1 MIAPSSLKIALTRR
15 LVIGL
20 LLLGVVGTA
29 LAVAVSTRFAN
40 RAYDRS
46 LFDDVRVLA
55 NQVRWAQGTAQ
66 ITLSPDALLWLLADE
81 GDDVIYRVTNLADG
95 RVLTGNGDLGPLP
108 DAGIDADAP
117 YYRSARVGTEDL
129 RVAYV
134 KHFVGPAGTAALV
147 EIAETTRKRNALSRG
162 ILIGTAAMMATFI
175 LAAALLVW
183 SGIGTSLAPLK
194 VVEADAARR
203 SIGHLQPLDP
213 GSAPDEVRGLI
224 EAINRMMARV
234 AEGVDMQHHFLANA
248 AHQLKTPIA
257 GLRLQAQLALKN
269 EPSGPT
275 RDSLLEVERRA
286 MHSGHLIEQLLTLA
300 RAEASDDAL
309 PSTRIDLAHVV
320 RDAIER
326 LMPDAIARSIDLGF
340 ASDDAPSVIV
350 ANELLVGELVV
361 NLVDNALRYGRAN
374 GQVTASLERQGDD
387 VILAVADDGE
397 GLSIEPRERVF
408 QRFWRSDG
416 VSGDG
421 AGLGLAIVKEIAERY
436 GGTVSIAS
444 RPEYPGTRIA
454 VRFAPG
460 RPA

>member
-1 MIAPSSLKIALTRR
+1 MMSPLSIKIVLTRR
-15 LVIGL
+15 LVVGL
-20 LLLGVVGTA
+20 LLLGIAGGA
-29 LAVAVSTRFAN
+29 LAIAVGTRFAN

-46 LFDDVRVLA
+46 LFDDVTVLA
-55 NQVRWAQGTAQ
+55 NQVHWAQGSAQ
-66 ITLSPDALLWLLADE
+66 VTLPADALLWLLADE
-81 GDDVIYRVTNLADG
+81 GDDVIYRVTDLANG
-95 RVLTGNGDLGPLP
+95 RVLTTNGDLGPLP
-108 DAGIDADAP
+108 AADIEPNAP
-117 YYRSARVGTEDL
+117 YFRSITVGAEEF
-129 RVAYV
+129 RVAYAMRRI
-134 KHFVGPAGTAALV
+134 GPAGNGALI
-147 EIAETTRKRNALSRG
+147 EIAETTRKRSALANA
-162 ILIGTAAMMATFI
+162 IVVGTAAMMSMFI
-175 LAAALLVW
+175 IAAAILVW
-183 SGIGTSLAPLK
+183 SGVGRSLAPLRSL
-194 VVEADAARR
+194 EADAARR
-203 SIGHLQPLDP
+203 SFRHLQPLDP
-213 GSAPDEVRGLI
+213 GSAPAEVRGLI

-234 AEGVDMQHHFLANA
+234 GEGVDMQHHFLANA

-286 MHSGHLIEQLLTLA
+286 VHSSHLIQQLLTLA
-300 RAEASDDAL
+300 RVEASDDAL
-309 PSTRIDLAHVV
+309 PSGRVDLAPVV
-320 RDAIER
+320 RDVIER

-340 ASDDAPSVIV
+340 ESDVGAAVIV

-374 GQVTASLERQGDD
+374 GQVTVSLEREGDD
-387 VILAVADDGE
+387 VILAVSDDGE